1 MFKFLGKLLD
11 SNEKQISR
19 LKPLVDKINSL
30 EGQIKLLKDQE
41 LAAKTNE
48 FKLRLEK
55 EETLD
60 DILPEAF
67 ATAREAIRRTV
78 GERAFDVQLMAA
90 AVLHQGKIAEQKTGE
105 GKTHA
110 AAITAY
116 LNGLAGK
123 GVHIV
128 TVNDYL
134 ARRDTGWYGK
144 ALNMLGLKVGCIIH
158 EQAFLLDPEFSDKKE
173 EEERLTHLRPV
184 ERKEAYLSDVTYGTN
199 NEFGFDY
206 LRDNMVPDL
215 EHCVQRGHHFA
226 IVDEVDSILIDEART
241 PLIISAPDTEPTQK
255 YYDFATLIKTLSSDT
270 DYVVDEKMRTAN
282 LTEHGIL
289 KVEKRLNVKNL
300 YEKDFD
306 TIHHLEQALKS
317 KTLFQRDRD
326 YVVKDG
332 QVIIVDEFT
341 GRLMFGRRYSEG
353 LHQAIE
359 AKEGVQIQQESRTLA
374 TVSFQN
380 YFRLYEKLAG
390 MTGTAATEAEEF
402 EKIYKLEV
410 VVVPTNEPMIRK
422 NYPDVVYKTIRA
434 KYNAVVEEIADCYK
448 RGQPVLV
455 GTTSIEKNE
464 IIDEFLKRKGIPHE
478 ILNAKNHQ
486 HEAAII
492 AQAGKKGVVTVAT
505 NMAGRGVDIIL
516 GGALHGKP
524 TKEDK
529 QKWQKE
535 HQEVVKLGGLHI
547 VGTERHESRR
557 IDNQLRG
564 RSGRQ
569 GDPGSSRFFI
579 ALDDDIMRLF
589 GGEQVAK
596 IMTVF
601 KMPENIPIEHGM
613 VSKAI
618 EQAQSKVEGFHFD
631 ARKHLVEYDDV
642 LNKQRE
648 IIYKKRKA
656 ILDQKELLK
665 KATGKTASTLKD
677 EIQSKTSLEITNI
690 VNMYSPEGLTTPE
703 HDKIINDFVQ
713 IIPFET
719 GSQSRLKGAIEK
731 LETPQKITDFL
742 IGIFQKTYE
751 QREKQVTPQVMREIE
766 VFVYL
771 STMDR
776 LWMDH
781 LDAIDD
787 LREGIGL
794 RGYAQRDPL
803 VEYKNE
809 AFGMFE
815 RLIAN
820 IDFEV
825 IRRLFRVQVAQQ
837 PAPITIEAE
846 EFKSPPTLPQQQQ
859 ENIDTQDGIGL
870 LAQKMSQVPQVP
882 SAPPSST
889 ALSKNRDPHTGK
901 KIGRNDPCWCGATDP
916 AGRPYK
922 FKKCGLINAPYH
934 RG

>member
-11 SNEKQISR
+11 SNEKQINR
-19 LKPLVDKINSL
+19 LKPLVEQVNSF
-30 EGQIKLLKDQE
+30 EEDIKKLKDKE

-67 ATAREAIRRTV
+67 AVAREAIHRTV
-78 GERAFDVQLMAA
+78 GERAFDVQLIAA

-105 GKTHA
+105 GKTHSA
-110 AAITAY
+110 VITAY
-116 LNGLAGK
+116 LDGLSGK

-134 ARRDTGWYGK
+134 ARRDPGWYGK
-144 ALNMLGLKVGCIIH
+144 ALHLLGLKVGCIIH
-158 EQAFLLDPEFSDKKE
+158 EQAFLLDPEFTDQKQDDEK
-173 EEERLTHLRPV
+173 LAHLRPV
-184 ERKEAYLSDVTYGTN
+184 ERKEAYLADVTYGTN

-206 LRDNMVPDL
+206 LRDNMAPNL
-215 EHCVQRGHHFA
+215 KECTQRGYHFA

-255 YYDFATLIKTLSSDT
+255 YYDFASLIKTLSSDT
-270 DYVVDEKMRTAN
+270 DYAVDEKMRTAN

-289 KVEKRLNVKNL
+289 KVEKRLGVKNL
-300 YEKDFD
+300 YEKDFE
-306 TIHHLEQALKS
+306 TIHHIEQALKA
-317 KTLFQRDRD
+317 KTLFQQDRD

-390 MTGTAATEAEEF
+390 MTGTAATESEEF

-410 VVVPTNEPMIRK
+410 IIVPTNEDMIRI
-422 NYPDVVYKTIRA
+422 NNPDVVYKTTRA
-434 KYNAVVEEIADCYK
+434 KYNAVVEEIVRCHK
-448 RGQPVLV
+448 EGQPVLV
-455 GTTSIEKNE
+455 GTTSIDKNE

-478 ILNAKNHQ
+478 VLNAKNHQ
-486 HEAAII
+486 REAAII
-492 AQAGKKGVVTVAT
+492 AQAGKKGAVTVAT

-516 GGALHGKP
+516 GGALPDKS
-524 TKEDK
+524 TKEETK
-529 QKWQKE
+529 IWQRD
-535 HQEVVKLGGLHI
+535 HQEVVKRGGLHI
-547 VGTERHESRR
+547 VGTERHEARR

-569 GDPGSSRFFI
+569 GDPGSSRFFV

-601 KMPENIPIEHGM
+601 KMPENIPIEHKM
-613 VSKAI
+613 ISKAI
-618 EQAQSKVEGFHFD
+618 EQAQGKVEGFNFD

-648 IIYKKRKA
+648 IIYQKRQTILEQREAFKESKKTPDSPLKEE
-656 ILDQKELLK
+656 ILDKI
-665 KATGKTASTLKD
+665 TT
-677 EIQSKTSLEITNI
+677 EITNI
-690 VNMYSPEGLTTPE
+690 VNMYSPEGFTTPE
-703 HDKIINDFVQ
+703 CDKIINDFVL

-719 GSQSRLKGAIEK
+719 NSQSRLKTEIEK
-731 LETPQKITDFL
+731 LKSPEKIITFL
-742 IGIFQKTYE
+742 TQTAQKTYE
-751 QREKQVTPQVMREIE
+751 QREKQISQEIMREVE
-766 VFVYL
+766 VYVIL
-771 STMDR
+771 STIDK

-809 AFGMFE
+809 AFTMFE

-820 IDFEV
+820 IDYEV
-825 IRRLFRVQVAQQ
+825 VRKIFRIQVAQR
-837 PAPITIEAE
+837 PAPIAIEAE
-846 EFKSPPTLPQQQQ
+846 EFKPPPTIPTQQQ
-859 ENIDTQDGIGL
+859 ENIDTEDGVGL
-870 LAQKMSQVPQVP
+870 LAQKMSQLPQA
-882 SAPPSST
+882 SAQATPGRT
-889 ALSKNRDPHTGK
+889 LQKNRDPRTGK
-901 KIGRNDPCWCGATDP
+901 KIGRNDSCWCGS
-916 AGRPYK
+916 GKK
-922 FKKCGLINAPYH
+922 FKKCHG
-934 RG
+934 R